1 MESFNKFKKTLK
13 LDKINLEIFKQISE
27 FGKINYSKI
36 GQKFGVSHVSIKKRY
51 EKLLK
56 RNIIKPNLLVN
67 YSEFDFKLAIL
78 LLELE
83 TDGLIKINDFYSNC
97 PRVLYS
103 FNIMGEYNHI
113 LVFFGENLET
123 IETMVNSCMLYN
135 LKNVR
140 KSTTLIFGKLMEDIF
155 LPLNFANF
163 NQQNENSPCGNCCK
177 NCKSFVQEQC
187 IGCPGSKY
195 YNGPLIIE

>member
-1 MESFNKFKKTLK
+1 MDSISKFKKIIK
-13 LDKINLEIFKQISE
+13 LDKINLVIFKHISE

-36 GQKFGVSHVSIKKRY
+36 GKELGLSHVSIKNRY

-56 RNIIKPNLLVN
+56 KKIIKPSLLVN
-67 YSEFDFKLAIL
+67 FSEFDFKLAIL

-83 TDGLIKINDFYSNC
+83 TESLNKINDFYSNC

-113 LVFFGENLET
+113 LVFYGEDLEI

-140 KSTTLIFGKLMEDIF
+140 KSNVLIFGKLSEDIF
-155 LPLNFANF
+155 LPLDFSNF
-163 NQQNENSPCGNCCK
+163 NQLNEKSPCGNSCK
-177 NCKSFVQEQC
+177 YCKSYIQELC

-195 YNGPLIIE
+195 YNGPLIVG